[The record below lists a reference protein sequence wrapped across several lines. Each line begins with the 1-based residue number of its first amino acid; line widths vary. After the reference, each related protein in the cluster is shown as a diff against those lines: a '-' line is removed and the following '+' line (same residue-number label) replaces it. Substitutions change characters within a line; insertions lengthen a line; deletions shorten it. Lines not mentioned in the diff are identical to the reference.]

1 MYLIRKL
8 TKTKL
13 HISTLQYVSHVQIW
27 LLYLEPIKMCK
38 SHTSNR
44 LLLIYTCITM
54 ATLPTRDSSDS
65 PSLPSLSLSYFR
77 HTSYNI
83 AFVGLHPELHLT
95 VIDSFCEVHKRVCY
109 SMPCMLCE
117 HFPQVH
123 VMAITHNCIVAHMH
137 TTCTHTHPFSK

>member
-27 LLYLEPIKMCK
+27 LLYLELIKMCK
-38 SHTSNR
+38 SHTSNS
-44 LLLIYTCITM
+44 LLVIHMHYNGNT
-54 ATLPTRDSSDS
+54 PHSSSDS

-95 VIDSFCEVHKRVCY
+95 VIDSFCKLHKRVCY
-109 SMPCMLCE
+109 SMSCMPCE